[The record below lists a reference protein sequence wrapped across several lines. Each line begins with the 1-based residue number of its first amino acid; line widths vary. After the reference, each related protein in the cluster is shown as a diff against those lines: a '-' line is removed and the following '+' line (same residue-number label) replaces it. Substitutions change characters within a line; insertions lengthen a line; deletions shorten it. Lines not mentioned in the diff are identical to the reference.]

1 MHCGLLLTK
10 QGDDNI
16 TAELSA
22 FFGQGDALILAV
34 FGQLAELVKI
44 RSAVMVADDGGDTID
59 ITAVACGKNGL
70 RGENDGRARDAEGK
84 TIFLITGKNKA
95 DVVEEICNSGDTG
108 PAAYVAHHAQNVEL
122 FMDKGA
128 AAYIEDPNKK
138 MS

>member
-1 MHCGLLLTK
+1 MHCGFLLTK

-34 FGQLAELVKI
+34 FGQLAELVII

-70 RGENDGRARDAEGK
+70 RGENDGR
-84 TIFLITGKNKA
+84 
-95 DVVEEICNSGDTG
+95 
-108 PAAYVAHHAQNVEL
+108 PAMPRGMTA
-122 FMDKGA
+122 
-128 AAYIEDPNKK
+128 
-138 MS
+138 MST

>member
-1 MHCGLLLTK
+1 MFSDTLAISDETLQYFFDEPAVGVSVQLHQAKKLGTFLFAHLMHCGFLLTK

-34 FGQLAELVKI
+34 FGQLAELVII

-70 RGENDGRARDAEGK
+70 RGENDGR
-84 TIFLITGKNKA
+84 
-95 DVVEEICNSGDTG
+95 
-108 PAAYVAHHAQNVEL
+108 PAMPRGMTA
-122 FMDKGA
+122 
-128 AAYIEDPNKK
+128 
-138 MS
+138 MST